1 MRVRPF
7 CFLHPEW
14 FTATG
19 CGTGWCS
26 RLHRPGGRRP
36 PRRGPPTVDAA
47 HTPHGSQHRHAGAA
61 GVRQL
66 ADVLGP
72 LPVPGRC
79 WAAPGRQTVRR
90 SSAIPGPRWY
100 GPRASRCCS
109 TARRVCRCRPHSWGT
124 RCGFDVRHFL
134 MAAEFGALVP
144 VGVGFARKTG
154 PAGGRPP
161 GPRSGRSRRNR
172 AAPAHRRRHGRRLP
186 PPGRPGR

>member
-66 ADVLGP
+66 ADVLGRFQFLGGVGQRP
-72 LPVPGRC
+72 EGKRFAAALQFQGRGGTGRGHPAAAAPRGGSAGAGRIPGVPDAVRCAALPHGSRIRRPCTGRGRFRPKDRSSG
-79 WAAPGRQTVRR
+79 WAATGAAVWKVTPKQG
-90 SSAIPGPRWY
+90 SS
-100 GPRASRCCS
+100 
-109 TARRVCRCRPHSWGT
+109 
-124 RCGFDVRHFL
+124 
-134 MAAEFGALVP
+134 GAP
-144 VGVGFARKTG
+144 
-154 PAGGRPP
+154 
-161 GPRSGRSRRNR
+161 
-172 AAPAHRRRHGRRLP
+172 AAPW
-186 PPGRPGR
+186 